1 MNQRN
6 IELLITLLLIIISWV
21 TWYTF
26 AYRQYQLSELRQY
39 DEIYIDIIANKNS
52 IRIENAPSHIYFRI
66 DGKITQESE
75 FELKE

>member
-21 TWYTF
+21 TWYAF
-26 AYRQYQLSELRQY
+26 AYRQHQLKAQEEY
-39 DEIYIDIIANKNS
+39 KNIYIDITRNKNS
-52 IRIENAPSHIYFRI
+52 IKIENSPSHVYFRV
-66 DGKITQESE
+66 DGNITQESE